1 MVNPIRHNRNRARID
16 IPPVVV
22 LGLGR
27 FGASLA
33 EELSSHGVE
42 VLGMDSDARLVQECS
57 SFLADAATGDTTDR
71 ETLIQFGV
79 HEVERVVLG
88 IGSDL
93 ESSVLTASN
102 LVDLEIPNIWAKA
115 DSDAHAKI
123 LTQVG
128 VHNVVRPERDTGRR
142 VAHLIGGRFKDFAQF
157 DEDYGMI
164 KLSPPAAMVGK
175 PIDSQKLW
183 QRYRVRVV
191 SIRPALGMWQPIDN
205 ASVLSEGDQIIVAGA
220 PEDLEVFGEGRN

>member
-1 MVNPIRHNRNRARID
+1 MVKSLRRVRGRID

-33 EELSSHGVE
+33 EELTCHGVE
-42 VLGMDSDARLVQECS
+42 VLGMDSDARLVQECTG
-57 SFLADAATGDTTDR
+57 FLTDAAVGDTTDR
-71 ETLIQFGV
+71 ETLVQFGV
-79 HEVERVVLG
+79 HEVDRVVLG

-102 LVDLEIPNIWAKA
+102 LVDLGVPRIWAKA

-128 VHNVVRPERDTGRR
+128 VHHVVRPERDTGRR
-142 VAHLIGGRFKDFAQF
+142 VAHLLGGRFKDFAQF

-164 KLSPPAAMVGK
+164 KLSPPNALVGREV
-175 PIDSQKLW
+175 DLDEVW
-183 QRYRVRVV
+183 RRYRVRLV
-191 SIRPALGMWQPIDN
+191 SVRRGDTEWQPLEPGM
-205 ASVLSEGDQIIVAGA
+205 SLSREDQIIVSGA
-220 PEDLEVFGEGRN
+220 PEKLESFATR

>member
-1 MVNPIRHNRNRARID
+1 MANTPRRVRGRID

-33 EELSSHGVE
+33 EELTCHGVE
-42 VLGMDSDARLVQECS
+42 VLGMDADARLVQECS
-57 SFLADAATGDTTDR
+57 SFLTDAAIGDTTDR
-71 ETLIQFGV
+71 ETLVQFGV

-102 LVDLEIPNIWAKA
+102 LVDLGVPNIWAKA

-128 VHNVVRPERDTGRR
+128 VHQVVRPERDTGRR
-142 VAHLIGGRFKDFAQF
+142 VAHLLGGRFKDFAQF

-164 KLSPPAAMVGK
+164 KLAPPNALVARPV
-175 PIDSQKLW
+175 DLDRLW
-183 QRYRVRVV
+183 DRYRVRAISV
-191 SIRPALGMWQPIDN
+191 RGDN
-205 ASVLSEGDQIIVAGA
+205 GVWVPLQSEHVLSRTDQIIVAGA
-220 PEDLEVFGEGRN
+220 LEDLERFANR

>member
-1 MVNPIRHNRNRARID
+1 MVKSLRRVRGRID

-33 EELSSHGVE
+33 EELTCHGVE
-42 VLGMDSDARLVQECS
+42 VLGMDSDARLVQECTG
-57 SFLADAATGDTTDR
+57 FLTDAAVGDTTDR
-71 ETLIQFGV
+71 ETLVQFGV
-79 HEVERVVLG
+79 HEVDRVVLG

-102 LVDLEIPNIWAKA
+102 LVDLEVPRIWAKA

-128 VHNVVRPERDTGRR
+128 VHHVVRPERDTGRR
-142 VAHLIGGRFKDFAQF
+142 VAHLLGGRFKDFAQF

-164 KLSPPAAMVGK
+164 KLSPPNALIGRK
-175 PIDSQKLW
+175 IDLDEVW
-183 QRYRVRVV
+183 ARYRVRMV
-191 SIRPALGMWQPIDN
+191 SVRRGDTEWQPLQSDM
-205 ASVLSEGDQIIVAGA
+205 VLSRDDQIIVAGA
-220 PEDLEVFGEGRN
+220 PEKLEAFATR

>member
-1 MVNPIRHNRNRARID
+1 LVKSLRRVRGRID

-33 EELSSHGVE
+33 EELTCHGVE
-42 VLGMDSDARLVQECS
+42 VLGMDSDARPVQECS
-57 SFLADAATGDTTDR
+57 GFLTDAAVGDTTDR
-71 ETLIQFGV
+71 ETLVQFGV

-102 LVDLEIPNIWAKA
+102 LVELNVPSIWAKA
-115 DSDAHAKI
+115 DSDAHARI

-128 VHNVVRPERDTGRR
+128 VHHVVRPERDTGRR
-142 VAHLIGGRFKDFAQF
+142 VAHLLGGRFKDFAQF

-164 KLSPPAAMVGK
+164 KLTPPDVIVGTSV
-175 PIDSQKLW
+175 DLDRLW
-183 QRYRVRVV
+183 ERYGVRVV
-191 SIRPALGMWQPIDN
+191 SVRRSDGAWVPFNSDR
-205 ASVLSEGDQIIVAGA
+205 VLCRADQVIVAGN
-220 PEDLEVFGEGRN
+220 PEDLERFANK

>member
-1 MVNPIRHNRNRARID
+1 MANTPRRVRGRID

-33 EELSSHGVE
+33 EELTCHGVE
-42 VLGMDSDARLVQECS
+42 VLGMDADARLVQECS
-57 SFLADAATGDTTDR
+57 SFLTDAAIGDTTDR
-71 ETLIQFGV
+71 ETLVQFGV

-102 LVDLEIPNIWAKA
+102 LVDLGAPSIWAKA

-128 VHNVVRPERDTGRR
+128 VHQVVRPERDTGRR
-142 VAHLIGGRFKDFAQF
+142 VAHLLGGRFKDFAQF

-164 KLSPPAAMVGK
+164 KLAPPDVIVGVSV
-175 PIDSQKLW
+175 DVEQLW
-183 QRYRVRVV
+183 YRFGVRVV
-191 SIRPALGMWQPIDN
+191 SVRRSDGTWAPFHPDR
-205 ASVLSEGDQIIVAGA
+205 VLCRTDQVIVAGD
-220 PEDLEVFGEGRN
+220 PEKLERFVRR